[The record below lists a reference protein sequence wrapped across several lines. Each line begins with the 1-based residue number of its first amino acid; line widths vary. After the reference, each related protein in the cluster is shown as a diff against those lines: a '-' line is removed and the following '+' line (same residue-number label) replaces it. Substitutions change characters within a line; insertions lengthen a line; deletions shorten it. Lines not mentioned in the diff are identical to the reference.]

1 MDGYLK
7 IKTKLDNSGIDKDIT
22 ELENKIKKAQTD
34 NLGLDKE
41 ATGLQEEI
49 SQYEKLCNEAD
60 KYKEKIKQLEAER
73 KTLTLGFR
81 SHEQIISRPL
91 CLNVPPI
98 SSN

>member
-60 KYKEKIKQLEAER
+60 KYKEK
-73 KTLTLGFR
+73 
-81 SHEQIISRPL
+81 
-91 CLNVPPI
+91 LN
-98 SSN
+98 N